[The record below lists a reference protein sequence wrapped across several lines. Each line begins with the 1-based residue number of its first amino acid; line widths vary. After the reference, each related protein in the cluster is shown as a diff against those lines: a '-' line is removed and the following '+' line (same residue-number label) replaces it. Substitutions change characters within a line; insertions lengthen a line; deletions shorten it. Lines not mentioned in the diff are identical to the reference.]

1 VDGPARPAVVELSV
15 YLLDTD
21 SCIYYLEGRAPE
33 LLERLKETAWDDLGV
48 TAVTAGELRYGAL
61 HSARP
66 NANLARV
73 EAFLSP
79 LTKVPFDDQAASHY
93 ARIKQALTAAGRPI
107 GGFDM
112 LIAATALANDA
123 TLITNNVREF
133 SRVPGL
139 RVENWSLP

>member
-1 VDGPARPAVVELSV
+1 M

-21 SCIYYLEGRAPE
+21 SCVYYLEGRSPE
-33 LLERLKETAWDDLGV
+33 LLDRLKETPWDDLGV
-48 TAVTAGELRYGAL
+48 TAITAGELRYGAF

-66 NANLARV
+66 KANLARA

-79 LTKVPFDDQAASHY
+79 LTKVPFDDQSAGHY
-93 ARIKQALTAAGRPI
+93 ARIKQTLSAVGRPI

-112 LIAATALANDA
+112 LIAATVLANDA

-139 RVENWSLP
+139 RVENWSRT